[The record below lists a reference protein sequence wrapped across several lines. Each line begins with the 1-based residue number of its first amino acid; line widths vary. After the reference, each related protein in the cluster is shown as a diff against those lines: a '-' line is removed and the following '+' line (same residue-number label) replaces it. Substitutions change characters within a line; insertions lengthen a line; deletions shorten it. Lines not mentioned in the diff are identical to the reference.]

1 MYVHKI
7 IIFYLSSCLAWVMF
21 KSASMNKK
29 NLEIMHRAFKN
40 LIRLTIEKEL
50 RNMYPHSSYICSSP
64 YITSFLFY
72 IPILYTAEPYITSLF
87 FDVHCTQLSRT
98 LLVSFFIYIV
108 HHWTVHYIFL
118 CTLYTAEVLAIYS

>member
-1 MYVHKI
+1 
-7 IIFYLSSCLAWVMF
+7 MF

-29 NLEIMHRAFKN
+29 ILEIMHRAFKN

-98 LLVSFFIYIV
+98 LLVSFYIYIAEPYISIFFSTLYTTEPYITSFYVHCTQRNRTLHLCIYIV
-108 HHWTVHYIFL
+108 H
-118 CTLYTAEVLAIYS
+118 S